1 MPPRR
6 TRLAPIPPRRLTTAI
21 AVAAPLLIALAGM
34 GCGSSSKSSS
44 TATVAALSKPQ
55 FLVQANAICT
65 QGNQRLGPV
74 GQALGT
80 HPSKA
85 QITAF
90 VTGTFA
96 PSIQSQI
103 DGIRALA
110 APAADKAAVK
120 TMLDVAQ
127 ANLNRVK
134 SNPLLLAGSNPPFAE
149 FAKLAHPYG
158 LTACAAND

>member
-1 MPPRR
+1 MPRRR
-6 TRLAPIPPRRLTTAI
+6 TRLAPVPPDRLAGSIAI
-21 AVAAPLLIALAGM
+21 ATTLLVALGAV
-34 GCGSSSKSSS
+34 GCGSSSTTT

-55 FLVQANAICT
+55 FLAEANAICT
-65 QGNQRLGPV
+65 QGNQRIGPPRR
-74 GQALGT
+74 ALGN

-85 QITAF
+85 QIIAY
-90 VTGTFA
+90 VTGTFV

-134 SNPLLLAGSNPPFAE
+134 SNPLLLAGNSPPFVE

-158 LTACAAND
+158 LTACAANN